1 MSHELLI
8 MHRRAPTCFLAY
20 ISWRTKSCIPPHPLQ
35 TTSSPLYP
43 NQEAPR
49 HVFFLFFSVFF
60 TETLWW
66 LQQRR
71 TVKRKRALMLMLL
84 TTTVDHCWRKTD
96 SWLHPV
102 QGSAVDAIDTDQPEK
117 GMCTQ
122 SKWFN
127 SQKQIQGEE
136 AGVKTATH
144 MLQSPNCFISTAGI
158 RASYNSSPNV
168 THVDLFT
175 VRNSRFETC
184 RDIMLWIFVLVQA
197 YRARP

>member
-71 TVKRKRALMLMLL
+71 TVNKEKGVDVDVVDDHRRPLL
-84 TTTVDHCWRKTD
+84 KEDWQLVTSSTRLSCGCNWYRPTGEGYVHTVQVVQFTKTNTRRGSWRKD
-96 SWLHPV
+96 
-102 QGSAVDAIDTDQPEK
+102 G
-117 GMCTQ
+117 
-122 SKWFN
+122 
-127 SQKQIQGEE
+127 
-136 AGVKTATH
+136 
-144 MLQSPNCFISTAGI
+144 
-158 RASYNSSPNV
+158 Y
-168 THVDLFT
+168 THVTVAELFYFDR
-175 VRNSRFETC
+175 RNTS
-184 RDIMLWIFVLVQA
+184 
-197 YRARP
+197 